1 MKPRRLPELHIEGYK
16 EMSITQGPKEFLKP
30 KSVFIPL
37 SIPNGVVFKKEI
49 GDHVLLG
56 EAIMEVEGRFKYPI
70 LSPISGT
77 IKGKVK
83 KWHPS
88 NKLVD
93 MIEIE
98 NDFKEEKVD
107 TFLNLKPDEMTR
119 EELINVMMMTGLV
132 GMGGAGF
139 PAYVKYSTK
148 EKVDMVII
156 NLAECEPFITCDYTC
171 VLYNAQE
178 LIYGFRYLLKAAG
191 CNHGVIA
198 IKDKDINNIVIE
210 MLKPLLDSNMEIRL
224 LRDVYPAGWERYTV
238 ETISGRT
245 YKNLPI
251 EAGVIVSN
259 ASTCYSFAETLKYG
273 IPPSKKYLTIT
284 GDAIVKPGNVIAKIG
299 TQINDLIP
307 LFGGIKEGIDI
318 SNINLIAGGPM
329 TGKSMFFQ
337 DFVTTHTLGA
347 AIFLVNKSKGKVH
360 PECLGCGRCTDYCP
374 SFLSPFEIRRELKVG
389 NLEELKLL
397 GVTKCI
403 QCGLCSFVCPSRIEL
418 TEAVG
423 KAKDMVLKL
432 GRK

>member
-1 MKPRRLPELHIEGYK
+1 MKLTVNVIGAGLSGCEAAYQLAKRGVYVRLFEMKKNKKSPAHKLDSFAELVCSNSFRSNDINNAVGL
-16 EMSITQGPKEFLKP
+16 LK
-30 KSVFIPL
+30 
-37 SIPNGVVFKKEI
+37 
-49 GDHVLLG
+49 
-56 EAIMEVEGRFKYPI
+56 
-70 LSPISGT
+70 
-77 IKGKVK
+77 
-83 KWHPS
+83 
-88 NKLVD
+88 
-93 MIEIE
+93 
-98 NDFKEEKVD
+98 
-107 TFLNLKPDEMTR
+107 

-318 SNINLIAGGPM
+318 SNIN
-329 TGKSMFFQ
+329 
-337 DFVTTHTLGA
+337 
-347 AIFLVNKSKGKVH
+347 
-360 PECLGCGRCTDYCP
+360 
-374 SFLSPFEIRRELKVG
+374 
-389 NLEELKLL
+389 
-397 GVTKCI
+397 
-403 QCGLCSFVCPSRIEL
+403 
-418 TEAVG
+418 
-423 KAKDMVLKL
+423 
-432 GRK
+432 